1 MARTVPPDEPA
12 ILGSRRSVQD
22 GPRVLVAAALGKI
35 IEPLLRQSLP
45 GSLVR
50 IAEDRAAVEHALSDR
65 LRFDV
70 VVADLTWN
78 DYAVEYSFDGLD
90 VLNILRATR
99 RQTPVI
105 FAAQGHGVELDHL
118 DEANEQPEVVGI
130 YRKATGPQPLIDGVD
145 IAARGGTLTGP
156 QFSWA
161 GSPPEIPRIHSY
173 FGKGKG
179 STAARLAGA
188 IASGRAV
195 NHETLASAAHVGYDT
210 AAKLVDYLGPLIRDR
225 REHASELKMTP
236 EVVYRWCG
244 EHARYILSWCR
255 RHGHYD
261 IASRVTPEPGRV
273 TLEPGRVS
281 LEPGRVSL
289 EQEPQQLRRLGT

>member
-1 MARTVPPDEPA
+1 M
-12 ILGSRRSVQD
+12 QD

-35 IEPLLRQSLP
+35 IEPLLRQSLADA
-45 GSLVR
+45 SIR
-50 IAEDRAAVEHALSDR
+50 IAEDPAAVERAVGER

-90 VLNILRATR
+90 VLDMLRRAR
-99 RQTPVI
+99 RQTPMI

-118 DEANEQPEVVGI
+118 DEAAEQPEVVGI
-130 YRKATGPQPLIDGVD
+130 YRKATGPQPLIDAVN
-145 IAARGGTLTGP
+145 IAVRGGSLTGP
-156 QFSWA
+156 RYPPAS
-161 GSPPEIPRIHSY
+161 SPPHIPRIHEY
-173 FGKGKG
+173 FGKGRG

-210 AAKLVDYLGPLIRDR
+210 AAKLVDYLGPLIKDR
-225 REHASELKMTP
+225 GEHDLGLKMTP

-255 RHGHYD
+255 RNGHED
-261 IASRVTPEPGRV
+261 IAVRVAPVPAPRKH
-273 TLEPGRVS
+273 S
-281 LEPGRVSL
+281 
-289 EQEPQQLRRLGT
+289 

>member
-1 MARTVPPDEPA
+1 M
-12 ILGSRRSVQD
+12 QD

-35 IEPLLRQSLP
+35 IEPLLRQSLTNAT
-45 GSLVR
+45 LR
-50 IAEDRAAVEHALSDR
+50 IAEDRAAVERAVGER

-70 VVADLTWN
+70 VVIDLTWN

-90 VLNILRATR
+90 VLDMLRRTR

-105 FAAQGHGVELDHL
+105 FAAQGHGVERDHL
-118 DEANEQPEVVGI
+118 DEAVEQPEVVGI
-130 YRKATGPQPLIDGVD
+130 YRKVTGPQPLIDGVD
-145 IAARGGTLTGP
+145 IAVRGGSLTGP
-156 QFSWA
+156 QYPSVS
-161 GSPPEIPRIHSY
+161 SPSHIPRIHAY
-173 FGKGKG
+173 FGKGRG

-210 AAKLVDYLGPLIRDR
+210 AAKLVDYLGPLIKDR
-225 REHASELKMTP
+225 GEHGPGLKMTP

-255 RHGHYD
+255 RNGYDD
-261 IASRVTPEPGRV
+261 IAARVVPVAGQREP
-273 TLEPGRVS
+273 S
-281 LEPGRVSL
+281 
-289 EQEPQQLRRLGT
+289 

>member
-1 MARTVPPDEPA
+1 MARTVPPDEPPV
-12 ILGSRRSVQD
+12 LGSRSAVPD
-22 GPRVLVAAALGKI
+22 GPRLLVAAALGKI
-35 IEPLLRQSLP
+35 IEPLLRQALP
-45 GSLVR
+45 GSMVR
-50 IAEDRAAVEHALSDR
+50 IAEDRAAVERALSDR

-78 DYAVEYSFDGLD
+78 DYAIEYSFDGLD

-118 DEANEQPEVVGI
+118 DEAVEQPEVVGI

-156 QFSWA
+156 RFNGS

-225 REHASELKMTP
+225 HEHSSGLKMTP

-261 IASRVTPEPGRV
+261 IASRVIPEPGRV
-273 TLEPGRVS
+273 A
-281 LEPGRVSL
+281 L
-289 EQEPQQLRRLGT
+289 EQEPHELR